1 MWEKRSKI
9 WMPREDPIYLRL
21 KQDRGYSRTIIG
33 AICKD
38 FSLMQFQI
46 VDKTNIVNVKA
57 FLEYLCSDRATRIKD
72 PSNTVI
78 VLDNHAAHRSKK
90 TKKYA
95 KEVLGLKLLFLP
107 PAASELNPIERMW
120 AYFKQQWRLMLS
132 DPDQYDISIDNIDRY
147 LTTCLNRVAGKGT
160 NLCKGPLNEI
170 LLANAHRFKD
180 PRLYPFPRQV
190 PS

>member
-1 MWEKRSKI
+1 MKKF
-9 WMPREDPIYLRL
+9 L
-21 KQDRGYSRTIIG
+21 K
-33 AICKD
+33 
-38 FSLMQFQI
+38 
-46 VDKTNIVNVKA
+46 
-57 FLEYLCSDRATRIKD
+57 FLCEDRATRIKV

-90 TKKYA
+90 TKKYVR
-95 KEVLGLKLLFLP
+95 EELGGLKLLFLP

-120 AYFKQQWRLMLS
+120 AYFKHEWRLMLS
-132 DPDQYDISIDNIDRY
+132 DEDKFQITIENIDRH
-147 LTTCLNRVAGKGT
+147 LKTALNKVAGKGT

-180 PRLYPFPRQV
+180 PRLHPFPRQV